1 MLGTMLSKRFSLG
14 KMSVVSA
21 KEYSDNPLLYKN
33 KKKTG
38 NCLVICSKVFD

>member
-1 MLGTMLSKRFSLG
+1 MLGKQFSLG

-33 KKKTG
+33 KKK
-38 NCLVICSKVFD
+38 NWKLFSHLLESF